1 MGNSVA
7 RADDFECLDWNK
19 NVPHITVTGSSGGFV
34 TVWDV
39 KTKKESL
46 TLNNM
51 GRKAVSAVAWDP
63 KKHTRLV
70 TAIPLDTDPVIL
82 VWDLRNANTPERVRS
97 LSNEPQDVKLSLA
110 ATASFDGKISV
121 HPLQSTQVDTHE
133 SSGVRAQSVDDV
145 DFFNTPQPES
155 RTSSFS
161 LPRPPKWLQKP
172 CGATFGFGGKVVSF
186 NAGSSESHPGS
197 KVRIL
202 TFTVDDG
209 IGESTVT
216 FEKAVQDKDLVGI
229 CKRQIFHELD
239 DSAKAD
245 WKIIETLT
253 SQNPRKE
260 LIKHLGFSAEEDE
273 AADGIAM
280 LTVNGDQSDGASSD
294 AAKAVLTARHNRLSA
309 FFESSTEGDNFLS
322 DLAATKGAKINNP
335 FQIYSGSESEPDRR
349 ITRALLLG
357 EFDRALDICLQ
368 EDRLSDAFMV
378 AVCGG
383 QSCIE
388 KAQKAYFNRKTGGPN
403 YLRLLASVVGKNL
416 WDIVYNA
423 DLANWGEVMA
433 TLCTYAPPEEF
444 PDLCETLGDRLDE
457 QARNSENSGT
467 LRHDASFCYLAG
479 SKLEKLVG
487 IWISDLNE
495 RERTETQIGSTDSF
509 FGIHARLLQR
519 FIEKV
524 TVFREAAN
532 FQDQDLQATSN
543 WKLGLLYD
551 KYAEYA
557 DLLASFGQLQI
568 AERYLGLL
576 PKQYPAAEA
585 AKERIRQATRGPARQ
600 MTAAKQPPTTGRPAN
615 RNPATITSRDDQPGR
630 ARPLQT
636 PYNPYTPAPEMPTQS
651 HPQPIQAPYK
661 PPGYN
666 NNYQIEPNQTNRHVP
681 GPSRAHDRNRNLG
694 PPPRTINASP
704 SIPPPSQASNMGNWN
719 DMPENFFKPAT
730 SRRGTPG
737 MPPPGPNLSYGYP
750 TSAPPGMQ
758 PPGGQQKLNAP
769 LPPPPKGPPRTS
781 SPTTT
786 APLAQPY
793 DRPSSATSAYSPQ
806 IPLNQTT
813 ATQVSPM
820 MPRGS
825 SPYNPPPLGV
835 PPSSRYAPVVNSP
848 REAHPPSASNRT
860 AALPPNPYAPQPHL
874 PNTVSR
880 APGERI
886 DNSNMPSSNEPPPR
900 SSRPSPAATGVG
912 GSEGIQFQQ
921 ERQMSPAP
929 PSKHP
934 AGDRS
939 HIPVHSRP
947 ILELLSADMQR
958 VKARAPANF
967 HKQVIDTEKRLN
979 ILFDHLNNRDLLRDD
994 TVSRMVELS
1003 HALQARDYEQAQGIH
1018 LDLLT
1023 NKTDQCGQ
1031 WMVGT
1036 FTLRYAQRV
1045 TADSLASLQV
1055 GVKRLI
1061 AMSRSTP

>member
-1 MGNSVA
+1 MQVLRGH
-7 RADDFECLDWNK
+7 D
-19 NVPHITVTGSSGGFV
+19 GGV
-34 TVWDV
+34 
-39 KTKKESL
+39 L
-46 TLNNM
+46 
-51 GRKAVSAVAWDP
+51 
-63 KKHTRLV
+63 
-70 TAIPLDTDPVIL
+70 
-82 VWDLRNANTPERVRS
+82 S
-97 LSNEPQDVKLSLA
+97 LSWCAQDNDLLLSCGKDNRTICWNPQTGEAYGEYPVVTNWTFQTRWNPHNPSFL

-121 HPLQSTQVDTHE
+121 HPLQSTRVDTRE
-133 SSGVRAQSVDDV
+133 SSGVRTQSVDDV

-155 RTSSFS
+155 RTSSFF

-186 NAGSSESHPGS
+186 NAGSSKAHPGS
-197 KVRIL
+197 KVRIS
-202 TFTVDDG
+202 TFTIDDG
-209 IGESTVT
+209 IGESTVK
-216 FEKAVQDKDLVGI
+216 FEEAVQDKDLVGI
-229 CKRQIFHELD
+229 CRRQISHELD

-245 WKIIETLT
+245 WKIIESLT

-260 LIKHLGFSAEEDE
+260 LIKYLGFSAEEDE
-273 AADGIAM
+273 AADGIAA

-294 AAKAVLTARHNRLSA
+294 ATKAVSTARHNRLSA
-309 FFESSTEGDNFLS
+309 FFETSTEGDSFLS

-423 DLANWGEVMA
+423 DLANWSEVMA
-433 TLCTYAPPEEF
+433 TLCTYATPEEF

-457 QARNSENSGT
+457 QARNSDDPGT

-479 SKLEKLVG
+479 SKLEKLIG

-495 RERTETQIGSTDSF
+495 RERTETQTESTDSS

-519 FIEKV
+519 FIAKV

-576 PKQYPAAEA
+576 PKHYPAAEA
-585 AKERIRQATRGPARQ
+585 AKERIVQATRGPARRT
-600 MTAAKQPPTTGRPAN
+600 TAAKQPLSTSRPAN
-615 RNPATITSRDDQPGR
+615 RNTATITSRDDQPSR

-636 PYNPYTPAPEMPTQS
+636 PYNPYTPAPGMPSQS
-651 HPQPIQAPYK
+651 HPQQTQATYK

-666 NNYQIEPNQTNRHVP
+666 DNYQFEPNQPNRQVP
-681 GPSRAHDRNRNLG
+681 GPSRTHDQNRNLG

-719 DMPENFFKPAT
+719 DMPENFFKPST

-737 MPPPGPNLSYGYP
+737 VPPPGPNPSYGYP

-758 PPGGQQKLNAP
+758 PPSAGGQQKLNAP

-786 APLAQPY
+786 VPLARPY
-793 DRPSSATSAYSPQ
+793 DRPSSSATSAYSPQ
-806 IPLNQTT
+806 IPPNQTT

-820 MPRGS
+820 MPRGG
-825 SPYNPPPLGV
+825 SPYNPPPSGV
-835 PPSSRYAPVVNSP
+835 PPSSRYAPAVNSP
-848 REAHPPSASNRT
+848 REAHPPSAGNCT

-874 PNTVSR
+874 PNTVAR

-886 DNSNMPSSNEPPPR
+886 NNPNMPPSTGPPPR
-900 SSRPSPAATGVG
+900 SSGPPPAATGVG
-912 GSEGIQFQQ
+912 GSEGIKFQQ

-929 PSKHP
+929 PQKHRKSLERP
-934 AGDRS
+934 ATAYAGGIAPADTSTAAGDRS
-939 HIPVHSRP
+939 HTPAHSRP

-979 ILFDHLNNRDLLRDD
+979 ILFDHLNNQDLLKED

-1036 FTLRYAQRV
+1036 LHS
-1045 TADSLASLQV
+1045 SL
-1055 GVKRLI
+1055 G
-1061 AMSRSTP
+1061 